1 MKIARFI
8 ASSTLAVFMATTA
21 IAQNAPTAQTVVAT
35 VNGQDITVGH
45 VIALASRLPERF
57 QQLPDADLFKGVMEQ
72 LIQQT
77 TLSVDVDVNQKAIQ
91 LAIENET
98 RALLASEALTKI
110 EDAAT
115 TEELIEKAYGEQYTD
130 TKGDEEYRAA
140 HILVKT
146 EDEAKELVTTLEGGA
161 DFSEL
166 AKEKST
172 GPSGPRGGDLGW
184 FSLGQMVPEFEQAV
198 VALEPG
204 TISTPVKTQFGW
216 HVMKL
221 NEKREK
227 PKPAL
232 VEVRAQLMDSMKTKA
247 VGDHIEKLQLTADIQ
262 RVDIEIDP
270 SVIRNTDM
278 LND

>member
-227 PKPAL
+227 PKPTL

>member
-247 VGDHIEKLQLTADIQ
+247 VGDHIKKLQLTADIQ

>member
-8 ASSTLAVFMATTA
+8 ATSTLAVFMATTA
-21 IAQNAPTAQTVVAT
+21 IAQDAPTAETVVAS
-35 VNGQDITVGH
+35 VNGKDITVGH
-45 VIALASRLPERF
+45 VIALANRLPERF
-57 QQLPDADLFKGVMEQ
+57 QQLPDADLYKGVLEQ

-77 TLSVDVDVNQKAIQ
+77 TLSTGVDVNQKAIQ

-98 RALLASEALTKI
+98 RALLASETLTKI
-110 EDAAT
+110 EEAAT
-115 TEELIEKAYGEQYTD
+115 TEALIEKAYADQYTD
-130 TKGDEEYRAA
+130 AKGEEEYRAA

-146 EDEAKELVTTLEGGA
+146 EEEAKELVTTLEGGA
-161 DFSEL
+161 DFAEL

-184 FSLGQMVPEFEQAV
+184 FGLGQMVPEFEQAI

-204 TISTPVKTQFGW
+204 TISAPVKTQFGW

-232 VEVRAQLMDSMKTKA
+232 VEVRSQLIDDMKTKA
-247 VGDHIEKLQLTADIQ
+247 VSNHLEKLELTADVQ
-262 RVDIEIDP
+262 RAEVEIDP
-270 SVIRNTDM
+270 SIIRNTDL

>member
-8 ASSTLAVFMATTA
+8 ATSTLAVFMATTA
-21 IAQNAPTAQTVVAT
+21 IAQDTPTAETVVAS
-35 VNGQDITVGH
+35 VNGKDITVGH

-57 QQLPDADLFKGVMEQ
+57 RQLPDADLYKGVLDQ

-77 TLSVDVDVNQKAIQ
+77 TLSTGVDVNQKAIQ

-98 RALLASEALTKI
+98 RALLASETLTKV
-110 EDAAT
+110 EEAAT
-115 TEELIEKAYGEQYTD
+115 TEELIEKAYVDQYTD
-130 TKGDEEYRAA
+130 AKGEEEYRAA

-146 EDEAKELVTTLEGGA
+146 EEEAKELVTTLEGGA
-161 DFSEL
+161 DFAEL

-184 FSLGQMVPEFEQAV
+184 FGLGQMVPEFEQAI

-204 TISTPVKTQFGW
+204 TISAPVKTQFGW

-232 VEVRAQLMDSMKTKA
+232 VEVRSQLIDDMKTKA
-247 VGDHIEKLQLTADIQ
+247 VSNHLEKLELTADVQ
-262 RVDIEIDP
+262 RAEVEIDP
-270 SVIRNTDM
+270 SIIRNTDL